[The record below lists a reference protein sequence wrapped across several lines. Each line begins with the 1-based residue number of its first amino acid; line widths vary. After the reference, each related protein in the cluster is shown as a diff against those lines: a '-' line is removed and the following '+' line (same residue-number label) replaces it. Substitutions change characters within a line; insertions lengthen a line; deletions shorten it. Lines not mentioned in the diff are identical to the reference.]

1 MTASPFNGR
10 RPTVWALADDRAGNR
25 SQCLGVADA
34 LGLAYEVKEL
44 RYGMGAALPNALL
57 GASFAGL
64 DGASRAGLSPPWPDL
79 VIAAGRRTAPVAR
92 RIKRL
97 AGGRAFLAQVMNPGA
112 GARDFDL
119 IAAPRHD
126 RPRSGA
132 NVVFI
137 TGAPHRLTRARL
149 EAAAAEW
156 RGRFD
161 DLPKPWIALI
171 VGGSTRRRRFTEAMA
186 RELAARASKMA
197 LKAGGSLLVTTSRR
211 TGAATEAL
219 LAAVNAPARV
229 HRWPGD
235 KDGDKEAGAED
246 DNPYAGYLALA
257 DAVIVTGDSV
267 SMCSE
272 ACATAAPVYI
282 FAPPALT
289 IAKHARLHAE
299 LFEKGYAR
307 PLLGSLDHWSH
318 PPLNA
323 AADVAAAIRDRLGI

>member
-1 MTASPFNGR
+1 MTARSATDNR
-10 RPTVWALADDRAGNR
+10 RRVWALADDRAGNQ

-44 RYGMGAALPNALL
+44 RYGMWAALPNALL
-57 GASFAGL
+57 GAAFVGL
-64 DGASRAGLSPPWPDL
+64 DEVSRARLTPPWPDL

-97 AGGRAFLAQVMNPGA
+97 AGGRCFLAQVMHPGA
-112 GARDFDL
+112 GAGEFDL

-132 NVVFI
+132 NVVLI

-149 EAAAAEW
+149 QAAAAEW

-171 VGGSTRRRRFTEAMA
+171 VGGSTRRRWFTEAMA

-197 LKAGGSLLVTTSRR
+197 LSAGGSLLVTTSRR

-229 HRWPGD
+229 HRWGE
-235 KDGDKEAGAED
+235 DG
-246 DNPYAGYLALA
+246 DNPYVGYLALA
-257 DAVIVTGDSV
+257 DAVIVTGDSA

-299 LFEKGYAR
+299 LYEKGYAR
-307 PLLGSLDHWSH
+307 PLLGNPSGALEPWSH

-323 AADVAAAIRDRLGI
+323 AEDVAAAIRDRLGV